1 MTSRGKFMKVCSAT
15 CPAGGPTTQD
25 FFTLNLDSWSP
36 DTFTDKSSGA
46 SYLVFTCWVDLEIYD
61 HTGGGSHT
69 SRSVYFRFA
78 RQGGSPNTFLDLT
91 EGSGGLAVSFSVTEV
106 GANICKFQVVGGASD
121 PSNVLD
127 FDGIV
132 HYEAHY

>member
-1 MTSRGKFMKVCSAT
+1 MTPRGKFMKVCSVV
-15 CPAGGPTTQD
+15 CPSGATTQD

-36 DTFTDKSSGA
+36 DTFTDKSGGA

-78 RQGGSPNTFLDLT
+78 RDAGTPTTSIDLT
-91 EGSGGLAVSFSVTEV
+91 EGSGGLAVSFSGGVSGST
-106 GANICKFQVVGGASD
+106 CKFKVTGTASD
-121 PSNVLD
+121 PSSDLD
-127 FDGIV
+127 FDGVV